1 MKEYVFD
8 NVNSIKNIFNVYLL
22 VDMYVEALD
31 FLYSQVEVG
40 ISQELR
46 DFYYQASMNKEIGN
60 LVHKQYDVIETGS
73 YVMVDIDGQKDYLEI
88 LLCSQYDILIGKRP
102 GDSIDIELFNHLQ
115 HVEVLAIFNKY
126 HKLYMEIMKE
136 IHEHKSKSIRS
147 FTIEDLESG
156 DGILANLG
164 KLSGTDE
171 DYKKAW
177 NEAVEKYKNGETTL
191 YGLVEESSLV
201 ANLYN
206 KIFGDFIICSLPR
219 NIIMAKLQNSKIDIA
234 SLQPV
239 LDFSGLILMQELSV
253 RFNLKFKNKFILPK
267 SIETAIQNTLSA
279 EKNGIPSFIEPK
291 VLANLTIET
300 SNGKLEESPFVS
312 KLKSLLEW
320 VTLNCSV
327 ESNKE
332 ILNHDT
338 KDIVSVTHRMFLD
351 STMLTLNKNRVL
363 ISEDWVMSIMTYC
376 PNNFCAMSVTNWL
389 ALTRTDSLQ
398 EIDDYIFGLK
408 YLGCEI
414 TSDHIFKIPFLDAT
428 TKKQVLPVLIENI
441 ERFKP
446 VSAVEEATIRL
457 IDGRIF
463 TPDITNFVLSI
474 FIALFKDMEYVQAI
488 RLKVQL
494 QRSHGNEMYRQLLE
508 DAYKITHPLIL

>member
-1 MKEYVFD
+1 
-8 NVNSIKNIFNVYLL
+8 
-22 VDMYVEALD
+22 
-31 FLYSQVEVG
+31 
-40 ISQELR
+40 
-46 DFYYQASMNKEIGN
+46 
-60 LVHKQYDVIETGS
+60 
-73 YVMVDIDGQKDYLEI
+73 
-88 LLCSQYDILIGKRP
+88 
-102 GDSIDIELFNHLQ
+102 
-115 HVEVLAIFNKY
+115 
-126 HKLYMEIMKE
+126 MKE

-156 DGILANLG
+156 DGFLANLG

-219 NIIMAKLQNSKIDIA
+219 NIIMAKLQNSKIDIV

-253 RFNLKFKNKFILPK
+253 RFNLKFTNKFILPK

-279 EKNGIPSFIEPK
+279 EKKGIPSFIEPK

-300 SNGKLEESPFVS
+300 SIGKLEESPFVS
-312 KLKSLLEW
+312 KLRSLLEW